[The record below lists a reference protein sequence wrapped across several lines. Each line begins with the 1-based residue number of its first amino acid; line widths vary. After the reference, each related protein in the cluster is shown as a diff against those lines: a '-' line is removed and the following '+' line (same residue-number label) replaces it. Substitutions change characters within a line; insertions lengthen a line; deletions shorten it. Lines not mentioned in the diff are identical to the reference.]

1 MAEVGDIIG
10 EADIQQVMEAVG
22 LSVTDLMSEAE
33 HLQAEE
39 TSRLLQSVP
48 ETSVNNLI
56 RDTDPSSHVI
66 EMLNC
71 KDTSDDLLVLQSSAE
86 GQEGGL
92 EEGNGSQFK
101 LDSDR
106 HEEDLNRVEKESD
119 NAK

>member
-1 MAEVGDIIG
+1 MAEMGDIIG

-22 LSVTDLMSEAE
+22 LSVTDLISEAE

-39 TSRLLQSVP
+39 TSRLLQNVP
-48 ETSVNNLI
+48 ETSVNSL

-71 KDTSDDLLVLQSSAE
+71 KDASDDMLVLQTSAE

-101 LDSDR
+101 LDISDR
-106 HEEDLNRVEKESD
+106 HEEDLNKVEKEGD